1 MFGSKLEFKGAVIGM
16 ILGDGC
22 LPNGRKTTHLQM
34 CHKAADKEYLMKK
47 AEMLQYLTA
56 VNVRDGVSKLNGK
69 EYPNVSLNTLSH
81 PFYNQ
86 LHAHMYYD
94 GRKTV
99 DEHVMKCLTPLG
111 LALWYLDD
119 GTLAGEQGFRN
130 PYICSH
136 NFNRVEN
143 EMMCRMVHKRFGITF
158 RTINKNVGDKS
169 YYWMRLRRKDREKFF
184 EIISP
189 FIPDCMKRKI
199 DCSLY
204 ESDDK
209 YRVEKEMICDSCGLT
224 FNAMIRS
231 EAKNCP
237 KCHLDNL
244 RVGHKSYYA
253 NESEKRKESCIQC
266 GTEFIRRPGKNTQH
280 CSKAC
285 AGISHSNMWK
295 NKRGDQAI
303 A

>member
-1 MFGSKLEFKGAVIGM
+1 MFESKLEFKGAVIGM
-16 ILGDGC
+16 VLGDGC

-34 CHKAADKEYLMKK
+34 CHRLADKEYLMKK
-47 AEMLQYLTA
+47 AEMLNYLTS
-56 VNVRDGVSKLNGK
+56 VNVREGVSTLNGK
-69 EYPNVSLNTLSH
+69 EYPNITLNTLSH

-99 DEHVMKCLTPLG
+99 DEHAMKCLTPLG

-136 NFNRVEN
+136 NFNKVEN
-143 EMMCRMVHKRFGITF
+143 ELMCRMVHKKFGITF
-158 RTINKNVGDKS
+158 RTINKNIGGKS

-189 FIPDCMKRKI
+189 FVPDCMKRKI
-199 DCSLY
+199 DC
-204 ESDDK
+204 EGPDISD
-209 YRVEKEMICDSCGLT
+209 
-224 FNAMIRS
+224 
-231 EAKNCP
+231 
-237 KCHLDNL
+237 
-244 RVGHKSYYA
+244 
-253 NESEKRKESCIQC
+253 
-266 GTEFIRRPGKNTQH
+266 
-280 CSKAC
+280 
-285 AGISHSNMWK
+285 SNMWK
-295 NKRGDQAI
+295 SKRGDQAV